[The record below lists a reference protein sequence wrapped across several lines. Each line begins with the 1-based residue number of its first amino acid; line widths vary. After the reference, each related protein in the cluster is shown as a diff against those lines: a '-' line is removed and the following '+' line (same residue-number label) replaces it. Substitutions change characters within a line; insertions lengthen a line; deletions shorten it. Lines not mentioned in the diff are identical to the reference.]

1 MLLGLSY
8 IFHFLLF
15 ALFVIVLPVSC
26 VLPFLGVSFVLMT
39 LILILYFLVAFVFF
53 FIRGVCAYARMRD
66 VQMRGHLKR
75 RVVRLPRLRGVPA
88 RGRGPDALP
97 VQDDSFWIGVPRG
110 DAPVDDG
117 FEVGVDV
124 SHARATGGDAVAR
137 VVVQH
142 DVHPE
147 RVS

>member
-1 MLLGLSY
+1 MPSVKHAFGVIAVIASRHISVACSEEAEGAGATLLL
-8 IFHFLLF
+8 
-15 ALFVIVLPVSC
+15 A
-26 VLPFLGVSFVLMT
+26 
-39 LILILYFLVAFVFF
+39 
-53 FIRGVCAYARMRD
+53 D
-66 VQMRGHLKR
+66 VRVGHPRSVEKSIC
-75 RVVRLPRLRGVPA
+75 VVRFPRLGRVPA

-97 VQDDSFWIGVPRG
+97 VQDYSFRIGASRV